1 MVGAAKDNFNLK
13 RVKKI
18 LKIVSPERIVLHP
31 DCGFSPGTY
40 FEIPL
45 DEIYDKMRNE
55 VLASE
60 ILRQEFS

>member
-1 MVGAAKDNFNLK
+1 
-13 RVKKI
+13 
-18 LKIVSPERIVLHP
+18 VSPERIVLHP